1 MEIEVSFHPE
11 AREEYLSAIAWY
23 LTHSEPIARAFQS
36 EVQIAIDQIQS
47 HPTRWPRFEGDVRWV
62 RLKRFPYVV
71 YFELLSPEVVQV
83 LAVAHGS
90 RVPGYWRN
98 RK

>member
-1 MEIEVSFHPE
+1 MEIEVNFHPE

-23 LTHSEPIARAFQS
+23 LTHSEPIARAYQR
-36 EVQIAIDQIQS
+36 EVQLAVDHIQS
-47 HPTRWPRFEGDVRWV
+47 GPTRWPKFEGEVRWV

-71 YFELLSPEVVQV
+71 YFEPLSTQVVQV

-90 RVPGYWRN
+90 RAPGYWRN
-98 RK
+98 RQ

>member
-1 MEIEVSFHPE
+1 MEIEVGFHPE

-23 LTHSEPIARAFQS
+23 VTHSEPIATAFQR
-36 EVQIAIDQIQS
+36 EVQGAIDQIQAD
-47 HPTRWPRFEGDVRWV
+47 PTRSPKFEGEVRWV

-71 YFELLSPEVVQV
+71 YFEPLTTQVVQV

-90 RVPGYWRN
+90 RAPGYWRS